1 MQKIHPFLWF
11 DNQAEEAMNFYVSIF
26 KNSKVGSVTRYPKGS
41 PGPEGQVMTADFQL
55 EGQHFTALNGGPAYK
70 FTPAISLYV
79 DCGSQQEVDRLWSK
93 LSDGGQIQACGW
105 VTDKFGVTWQIIP
118 EALPRLMTDKNPKKA
133 EAVMQAMLKMKKID
147 SNALQE
153 AYDRA

>member
-11 DNQAEEAMNFYVSIF
+11 ENQAEEAMNFYVSIF
-26 KNSKVGSVTRYPKGS
+26 QNSKVGSVTRYPKGS
-41 PGPEGQVMTADFQL
+41 PGPEGQVMTAEFQL
-55 EGQHFTALNGGPAYK
+55 EGQHFTALNGGPIYK
-70 FTPAISLYV
+70 FSPAISLYV
-79 DCGSQQEVDRLWSK
+79 DCQSQEEVDRIWDRL
-93 LSDGGQIQACGW
+93 LEGGEVQACGW
-105 VTDKFGVTWQIIP
+105 ITDKFGITWQIIP

-147 SNALQE
+147 SKTLQD